1 MTNEELAAEV
11 QAGRAGYGELW
22 EQVRRFIGQQ
32 AFRWFTLYGD
42 MCKRAGVE
50 LDDLMQCG
58 FLALQDAVKAF
69 DPARG
74 YSLLTYLGRHLQKRF
89 REACG
94 IRTSKRDPLNDCTSL
109 NKPVGEEKDG
119 ASLGDFL
126 PDSGAA
132 AAMESVEERLYS
144 QELHNAMAA
153 ALDTLE
159 ERQRDTIRRR
169 FWERD
174 TLEDIAMDTG
184 VSRERVRQT
193 EAAALR
199 ALRRG
204 QCRKLLEPFH
214 EQIVSH
220 FAWRGTGFRHWKNT
234 GVSSVERAAE
244 KTEGVM
250 QRLYRQRDQ
259 DRASI
264 CALLHITPEEYERM
278 YLDFGKREA
287 AANGGN

>member
-1 MTNEELAAEV
+1 MSMTNEELALEV
-11 QAGRAGYGELW
+11 QAGRAGYGGLW

-42 MCKRAGVE
+42 MCRRAGVE

-94 IRTSKRDPLNDCTSL
+94 IRTSKRDPLNDCDSL
-109 NKPVGEEKDG
+109 DRPVGEEG
-119 ASLGDFL
+119 SASLGDFL
-126 PDSGAA
+126 PASSAA
-132 AAMESVEERLYS
+132 DEMEGVEERLYN
-144 QELHNAMAA
+144 QALHNAMAA

-159 ERQRDTIRRR
+159 EKQRDTIRRR

-174 TLEDIAMDTG
+174 TLEAIARDAG
-184 VSRERVRQT
+184 VPRERVRQT

-204 QCRKLLEPFH
+204 QCRKLLQPFV
-214 EQIVSH
+214 EEIRSRY
-220 FAWRGTGFRHWKNT
+220 AYRGTGWAAWNSMRA
-234 GVSSVERAAE
+234 SSVERAAE
-244 KTEGVM
+244 RLDEL
-250 QRLYRQRDQ
+250 QRSLERDKA
-259 DRASI
+259 DL
-264 CALLHITPEEYERM
+264 CALLHLPPEELARRINT
-278 YLDFGKREA
+278 GA
-287 AANGGN
+287 

>member
-1 MTNEELAAEV
+1 MSMTNEELALEV
-11 QAGRAGYGELW
+11 QAGRAGYGGLW

-42 MCKRAGVE
+42 MCRRAGVE

-94 IRTSKRDPLNDCTSL
+94 IRTSKRDPLNNCDSL
-109 NKPVGEEKDG
+109 DRPVGEEG
-119 ASLGDFL
+119 SASLGDFL
-126 PDSGAA
+126 PDSSAA
-132 AAMESVEERLYS
+132 DEMEGVEERLYN
-144 QELHNAMAA
+144 QALHNAMAA

-159 ERQRDTIRRR
+159 EKQRDTIRRR

-174 TLEDIAMDTG
+174 TLEAIARDAG
-184 VSRERVRQT
+184 VPRAHVRQT

-199 ALRRG
+199 TLRRG
-204 QCRKLLEPFH
+204 KCRKLLSPFV
-214 EQIVSH
+214 EEIRSRY
-220 FAWRGTGFRHWKNT
+220 AYRGTGWAAWNSMRA
-234 GVSSVERAAE
+234 SSVERAAE
-244 KTEGVM
+244 RLDEL
-250 QRLYRQRDQ
+250 QRSLERDK
-259 DRASI
+259 AGL
-264 CALLHITPEEYERM
+264 CALLHIPPEELERRTNT
-278 YLDFGKREA
+278 GA
-287 AANGGN
+287 

>member
-11 QAGRAGYGELW
+11 QAGRAGYSELW

-42 MCKRAGVE
+42 MCRRAGVE
-50 LDDLMQCG
+50 LDDLIQCG

-69 DPARG
+69 DPARE
-74 YSLLTYLGRHLQKRF
+74 YSLLTYLTRPLSNRF

-94 IRTSKRDPLNDCTSL
+94 IRTSKRDPLNDCDSL
-109 NKPVGEEKDG
+109 DRPAGEEGG

-132 AAMESVEERLYS
+132 GAMENVEERVYS
-144 QELHNAMAA
+144 QELHNAMTA

-174 TLEDIAMDTG
+174 TLEAIAQDAG
-184 VSRERVRQT
+184 VPRERVRQT

-204 QCRKLLEPFH
+204 QCRKLLQPFVEEIRAGYAYH
-214 EQIVSH
+214 
-220 FAWRGTGFRHWKNT
+220 GTGWTAWNST
-234 GVSSVERAAE
+234 GASSVERAAE
-244 KTEGVM
+244 KLDEL
-250 QRLYRQRDQ
+250 QRNLERDK
-259 DRASI
+259 AGL
-264 CALLHITPEEYERM
+264 CALLHIPPEELERRINT
-278 YLDFGKREA
+278 GA
-287 AANGGN
+287 

>member
-1 MTNEELAAEV
+1 MSMTNEELALEV

-22 EQVRRFIGQQ
+22 EQVRRFIGRQ
-32 AFRWFTLYGD
+32 AFRWLTLYSGL
-42 MCKRAGVE
+42 CAGAGVE

-94 IRTSKRDPLNDCTSL
+94 IRTSKRDPLNNCDSL
-109 NKPVGEEKDG
+109 DRPVGEEG
-119 ASLGDFL
+119 SASLGDFL
-126 PDSGAA
+126 PASSAA
-132 AAMESVEERLYS
+132 DEMEGVEERLYN
-144 QELHNAMAA
+144 QALHNAMAA

-159 ERQRDTIRRR
+159 EKQRDTIRRR

-174 TLEDIAMDTG
+174 TLEAIARDAG
-184 VSRERVRQT
+184 VPRAHVRQT

-204 QCRKLLEPFH
+204 QCRKLLSPFA
-214 EQIVSH
+214 EEIRSRY
-220 FAWRGTGFRHWKNT
+220 AYRGTGWAAWNSMRA
-234 GVSSVERAAE
+234 SSVERAAE
-244 KTEGVM
+244 RLDEL
-250 QRLYRQRDQ
+250 QRSLERDK
-259 DRASI
+259 AGL
-264 CALLHITPEEYERM
+264 CALLHIPPEELERRINT
-278 YLDFGKREA
+278 GA
-287 AANGGN
+287 

>member
-1 MTNEELAAEV
+1 MSMTNEELALEV
-11 QAGRAGYGELW
+11 QAGRAGYGGLW

-42 MCKRAGVE
+42 MCRRAGVE

-94 IRTSKRDPLNDCTSL
+94 IRTSKRDPLNNCDSL
-109 NKPVGEEKDG
+109 DRPVGEEG
-119 ASLGDFL
+119 SASLGDFL
-126 PDSGAA
+126 PASSAA
-132 AAMESVEERLYS
+132 DEMEGVEERLYN
-144 QELHNAMAA
+144 QALHNAMTA

-159 ERQRDTIRRR
+159 EKQRDTIRRR

-174 TLEDIAMDTG
+174 TLEAIARDAG
-184 VSRERVRQT
+184 VPRAHVRQT

-199 ALRRG
+199 TLRRG
-204 QCRKLLEPFH
+204 KCRKLLSPFA
-214 EQIVSH
+214 EEIRSRY
-220 FAWRGTGFRHWKNT
+220 AYRGTGWAAWNSMRA
-234 GVSSVERAAE
+234 SSVERAAE
-244 KTEGVM
+244 RLDDL
-250 QRLYRQRDQ
+250 QRSLERDK
-259 DRASI
+259 AGL
-264 CALLHITPEEYERM
+264 CVLLHIPPEELERRTNT
-278 YLDFGKREA
+278 GA
-287 AANGGN
+287 